1 MIQSMTGFGSSEK
14 GIFKVEV
21 RSLNHRYLDISVRIP
36 PSLIDQEIAIRNIV
50 KKRLQ
55 RGKIDLFISLSNNRK
70 VKIAV
75 NKNLAREIYGA
86 FSELQRELNLPG
98 VLDIS
103 FFSVHK
109 DLFLIE
115 EESLDIKE
123 MYEALD
129 EAISNL
135 ESMRKKEGE
144 ALLEELKKHLKNID
158 KICTRI
164 QDDTKDRII
173 KIRDNLL
180 KRTRHLLSD
189 LNLDEV
195 RIAQEALL
203 MAQKADI
210 SEEIERL
217 RSHIEQFRLSLNEE
231 GSIGKKL
238 DFIVQEMN
246 REATTIASKIDDLV
260 IANSIVNLKLEIEK
274 IREQVQNI
282 Q

>member
-1 MIQSMTGFGSSEK
+1 MTGFGSSEK

-21 RSLNHRYLDISVRIP
+21 RSLNHRYLDISVKIP

>member
-21 RSLNHRYLDISVRIP
+21 RSLNHRYLDISVKIP

>member
-1 MIQSMTGFGSSEK
+1 MTGFGSSEK